1 VAAPWLARLAT
12 VFARWAGGNA
22 WAPLAVVLGLG
33 CHVKLGFSILYLR
46 ISKNTF
52 LLSAFFFILC
62 IFHLFFGID
71 LQNILSRNT
80 SGTWS
85 IVNAYVS

>member
-1 VAAPWLARLAT
+1 VAAPRLARLAT

-22 WAPLAVVLGLG
+22 WAPLVVVLGLG
-33 CHVKLGFSILYLR
+33 CHVKLGFSILSLR

-62 IFHLFFGID
+62 IFTRFSVLICKTYFLEIQVELG
-71 LQNILSRNT
+71 Q
-80 SGTWS
+80 
-85 IVNAYVS
+85 